1 MRLVSPASLQGAEK
15 LVFDNLNPWLPTNGV
30 CVNVMLGQ
38 DPWDIRPLLL
48 INGKVSLYRF
58 SRPLKQNALS
68 ALVAEMQGFAV
79 IPGWEMKVEA
89 RHEAE
94 RLLLVRPVYPQT
106 LEEELEKEGALTGQ
120 RRQDLVSSLIDVV
133 KMLRKRSLVHGHISP
148 SNIVEVNG
156 AIVLLDPRLGALHY
170 SKDEHLA
177 PETNAG
183 EEPRPE
189 ADLFGLGS
197 VLSKVL
203 GEDATHQQRET
214 IDRLLLPSPRQR
226 PTIEEVE
233 REFIRALPPQ
243 TRASVR
249 AGKVVKKPGIVVSS
263 EAEPSKVT
271 GARTIA
277 PSEVTSRPWWMWL
290 AGVVSALGV
299 GIGFTR
305 YALPSLYY
313 DMARNVSFLAPPS
326 NPELQLAWASNDK
339 GRMRVVAQAA
349 IEEHIPA
356 AENAIIDDTLSGQNR
371 PGVGSN
377 LLRVALSDLWVD
389 ELSSSDRRAALAL
402 SVMPI
407 YPEGLSALPPLNTL
421 HPGVILAV
429 AGQSQAKN
437 ASKQL
442 SDISIDQLAALP
454 APVGPL
460 FGQLRDGGSKTLGDP
475 EVIALAGIVS
485 GNPPADTL
493 EAYIGAESP
502 LPVALA
508 RIAIALPLL
517 SANDA
522 SAALLLATL
531 RDRGGEMGQTLSWFD
546 IDGLGIWG
554 KVKSADK
561 LRIILGELPEQ
572 PLGVQ
577 HYSDLLT
584 FPLADVRNKS
594 AQVLKGKF
602 LTGESDQLLLV
613 LSGEQNRLSREQ
625 TIALLSALH
634 LDVAKRAP
642 YVEILFQL
650 KPSPEMVLL
659 VLLARSD
666 KDSTDH
672 FNLEAARY
680 LRKNGEWTATTEML
694 QILARQPEPLA
705 RSLAYARLSTR
716 DPAQKKILQQRLSE
730 ESDKALAH
738 RIMEKLEFSV
748 SAPPAGLGTP
758 VPYTQPQP
766 AKTP

>member
-1 MRLVSPASLQGAEK
+1 MRLVSPASLEGAEK
-15 LVFDNLNPWLPTNGV
+15 LVFENLKPWLPTNGV

-38 DPWDIRPLLL
+38 DPWDIRPLML

-58 SRPLKQNALS
+58 SRPLNQNALS

-79 IPGWEMKVEA
+79 IPGWDMKVEA

-94 RLLLVRPVYPQT
+94 RLLLVRPVYPKT
-106 LEEELEKEGALTGQ
+106 LEEELEKGGALTGQ
-120 RRQDLVSSLIDVV
+120 RRQDLVSGLIDVV

-148 SNIVEVNG
+148 SNLVEVSG
-156 AIVLLDPRLGALHY
+156 AVVLLDPRLGALHY

-189 ADLFGLGS
+189 ADLYGLGS
-197 VLSKVL
+197 VLSKLL
-203 GEDATHQQRET
+203 GEDATHQQREI

-249 AGKVVKKPGIVVSS
+249 AGKFVKKPGIVSS
-263 EAEPSKVT
+263 PAAEPSQ
-271 GARTIA
+271 AREPRNA
-277 PSEVTSRPWWMWL
+277 EPSELASRPWWMWFVGGL
-290 AGVVSALGV
+290 AMLGGGVMVA
-299 GIGFTR
+299 R
-305 YALPSLYY
+305 YALPSVYY
-313 DMARNVSFLAPPS
+313 DIARHISFLAPPS
-326 NPELQLAWASNDK
+326 NPELQLAWASSDK

-349 IEEHIPA
+349 IEEHDPA
-356 AENAIIDDTLSGQNR
+356 AENAIIDDIMSGQNR

-377 LLRVALSDLWVD
+377 LLRVALSDLWID
-389 ELSSSDRRAALAL
+389 DLSSTDRRAALAL

-407 YPEGLSALPPLNTL
+407 YPEGLTSLPALSTL

-437 ASKQL
+437 PSKQL
-442 SDISIDQLAALP
+442 SEISIDQLAGLP
-454 APVGPL
+454 APVGTL
-460 FGQLRDGGSKTLGDP
+460 FAQLRDGGSKTLGDP

-485 GNPPADTL
+485 GNPPAETL
-493 EAYIGAESP
+493 EAYIGTESP

-517 SANDA
+517 SANET
-522 SAALLLATL
+522 SAAQLLATL

-554 KVKSADK
+554 KVRSADK

-572 PLGVQ
+572 QLGVQ
-577 HYSDLLT
+577 HYADLLT
-584 FPLADVRNKS
+584 FPLAEVRAKS
-594 AQVLKGKF
+594 AQVLKGK
-602 LTGESDQLLLV
+602 LLKGESDQLLLV
-613 LSGEQNRLSREQ
+613 LGGEQNRLSREQ
-625 TIALLSALH
+625 TIALLSALN
-634 LDVAKRAP
+634 LDVTKRAP
-642 YVEILFQL
+642 YIEILFQL
-650 KPSPEMVLL
+650 KPSAEMVLL

-666 KDSTDH
+666 KDSTDL

-694 QILARQPEPLA
+694 QILAHHPEPLA

-730 ESDKALAH
+730 EGDKALAH
-738 RIMEKLEFSV
+738 RIMEKLEFSN
-748 SAPPAGLGTP
+748 SSPPAGLGTP
-758 VPYTQPQP
+758 VPYVQPSP
-766 AKTP
+766 AKAP

>member
-1 MRLVSPASLQGAEK
+1 MRLVSPASLEGAEK
-15 LVFDNLNPWLPTNGV
+15 LVFENLKPWLPTSGV

-38 DPWDIRPLLL
+38 DPWDIRPLML

-58 SRPLKQNALS
+58 SRPLNQNALS
-68 ALVAEMQGFAV
+68 ALVSEMQGFAV
-79 IPGWEMKVEA
+79 IPGWDMKVEA

-94 RLLLVRPVYPQT
+94 RLLLVRPVFPQT
-106 LEEELEKEGALTGQ
+106 LEEELEKGGELTGQ

-148 SNIVEVNG
+148 SNIVELDG
-156 AIVLLDPRLGALHY
+156 AVVLLDPRLGALHY

-189 ADLFGLGS
+189 ADLYGLGS
-197 VLSKVL
+197 VLLKVL
-203 GEDATHQQRET
+203 GEHATHQQREI

-249 AGKVVKKPGIVVSS
+249 AGKFVKKPGIAVSPTGQSSKVREAGAATSS
-263 EAEPSKVT
+263 EA
-271 GARTIA
+271 
-277 PSEVTSRPWWMWL
+277 TSRPWWML
-290 AGVVSALGV
+290 AAGGLAVLGV
-299 GIGFTR
+299 GVSLTR

-349 IEEHIPA
+349 IEEHDPA
-356 AENAIIDDTLSGQNR
+356 AENAIIDDTMSGQNR
-371 PGVGSN
+371 SGVGSN

-389 ELSSSDRRAALAL
+389 DLSSTDRRAALAL

-407 YPEGLSALPPLNTL
+407 YPEGLKSLPALNTL

-437 ASKQL
+437 PSKQL
-442 SDISIDQLAALP
+442 SEISIDQLASLP
-454 APVGPL
+454 APVGTL
-460 FGQLRDGGSKTLGDP
+460 FAQLRDGGSKSLGDP

-493 EAYIGAESP
+493 EAYIGTESP

-522 SAALLLATL
+522 SAAQLLATL

-572 PLGVQ
+572 QLGVQ
-577 HYSDLLT
+577 HYADLLT
-584 FPLADVRNKS
+584 FPLADVRGKS
-594 AQVLKGKF
+594 AQVLKGRF
-602 LTGESDQLLLV
+602 LKGESDQLLLV
-613 LSGEQNRLSREQ
+613 LGGEQNRLSREQ
-625 TIALLSALH
+625 TIALLSALN
-634 LDVAKRAP
+634 LDVTKRAP

-666 KDSTDH
+666 KDSTDL

-694 QILARQPEPLA
+694 QILAHHPEPLA

-716 DPAQKKILQQRLSE
+716 EPAQKKILQQRLSE
-730 ESDKALAH
+730 EGDKALAH
-738 RIMEKLEFSV
+738 RIMEKLEFSS

-758 VPYTQPQP
+758 VPYAQPSP
-766 AKTP
+766 VTTP

>member
-1 MRLVSPASLQGAEK
+1 MRLVSPSSLEGAEK
-15 LVFDNLNPWLPTNGV
+15 LVFENLKPWLPANGV

-38 DPWDIRPLLL
+38 DPWDIRPLML

-58 SRPLKQNALS
+58 SRPLGQKALA

-79 IPGWEMKVEA
+79 ISGWEMKVEA
-89 RHEAE
+89 RNEAE
-94 RLLLVRPVYPQT
+94 RLLLVRPVYPTT
-106 LEEELEKEGALTGQ
+106 LEEELENEGALTGQ
-120 RRQDLVSSLIDVV
+120 RRQDLVASLIDVV

-148 SNIVEVNG
+148 ANIVAVDG
-156 AIVLLDPRLGALHY
+156 SAVLLDPRLGVLHY

-197 VLSKVL
+197 VLSKLL
-203 GEDATHQQRET
+203 GEDATHQQREI

-233 REFIRALPPQ
+233 REFIRTLPPQ

-249 AGKVVKKPGIVVSS
+249 AGKFVKKPAVVPT
-263 EAEPSKVT
+263 EKERRGAENGPT
-271 GARTIA
+271 ARTGNAENRSWMTWAIGALILCGGGVSIA
-277 PSEVTSRPWWMWL
+277 K
-290 AGVVSALGV
+290 
-299 GIGFTR
+299 FTT
-305 YALPSLYY
+305 PSLYY
-313 DMARNVSFLAPPS
+313 DIARSFTPLAPSS

-349 IEEHIPA
+349 IEEHDPA
-356 AENAIIDDTLSGQNR
+356 AESAIVDDTLSGQNR
-371 PGVGSN
+371 SGVGSN
-377 LLRVALSDLWVD
+377 LLRVALSDLWVED
-389 ELSSSDRRAALAL
+389 LSATDRRAALAL

-407 YPEGLSALPPLNTL
+407 YPEGLRTLPPLATL

-437 ASKQL
+437 PSKQL
-442 SDISIDQLAALP
+442 SDIPIDRLASLP
-454 APVGPL
+454 PPVGPL
-460 FGQLRDGGSKTLGDP
+460 FEQLKAGGSKTLGDP

-493 EAYIGAESP
+493 DAYIGADSP

-517 SANDA
+517 SANDP
-522 SAALLLATL
+522 SATQLLVIL
-531 RDRGGEMGQTLSWFD
+531 RDRGGEIGQTLSWFD
-546 IDGLGIWG
+546 IDGLAIWS
-554 KVKSADK
+554 KVKSSDK
-561 LRIILGELPEQ
+561 LRLILGELPAEQ
-572 PLGVQ
+572 LGVQ

-584 FPLADVRNKS
+584 FPLGDVRLKS
-594 AQVLKGKF
+594 AQNLKGSF
-602 LTGESDQLLLV
+602 LKSESDQLLLV
-613 LSGEQNRLSREQ
+613 LSGDQNRFSREQ
-625 TIALLSALH
+625 TIALLSALN
-634 LDVAKRAP
+634 LDVSKRAP
-642 YVEILFQL
+642 YIEILFQL
-650 KPSPEMVLL
+650 KPSPDMVLL

-680 LRKNGEWTATTEML
+680 LRKNPEWVATTEML
-694 QILARQPEPLA
+694 QILAHHPEPLA

-716 DPAQKKILQQRLSE
+716 DPAQKKVLQQRLSE
-730 ESDKALAH
+730 EGDKGLAR
-738 RIMEKLEFSV
+738 RILEKLEFS
-748 SAPPAGLGTP
+748 SSGPSPAGLGTP
-758 VPYTQPQP
+758 VPYVQP
-766 AKTP
+766 TP

>member
-1 MRLVSPASLQGAEK
+1 MRLVSPASLEGAEK
-15 LVFDNLNPWLPTNGV
+15 LVFENLKPWLPTNGV

-68 ALVAEMQGFAV
+68 ILAAEMQGFAV

-89 RHEAE
+89 RNEAE
-94 RLLLVRPVYPQT
+94 RLLLVRPVYPKT
-106 LEEELEKEGALTGQ
+106 LEEELEQGGSVSGQ

-148 SNIVEVNG
+148 SNIAEVNG
-156 AIVLLDPRLGALHY
+156 TVVLLDPRLGALHY

-189 ADLFGLGS
+189 ADLYGLGS
-197 VLSKVL
+197 VLSKLL
-203 GEDATHQQRET
+203 GEDATHQQREI

-249 AGKVVKKPGIVVSS
+249 AGKFVKKPGVIAAPAAESAKVRETRRAAVVD
-263 EAEPSKVT
+263 
-271 GARTIA
+271 G
-277 PSEVTSRPWWMWL
+277 TSRPWWMWTV
-290 AGVVSALGV
+290 GVLGV
-299 GIGFTR
+299 IGVGVGLTR
-305 YALPSLYY
+305 YAFPSLYY
-313 DMARNVSFLAPPS
+313 DMTRNVTFFAPPS

-349 IEEHIPA
+349 IEDHDPA
-356 AENAIIDDTLSGQNR
+356 AENAIVEDTMSGQNR

-389 ELSSSDRRAALAL
+389 DLSATDRRAALAL

-407 YPEGLSALPPLNTL
+407 YPEGLRSLPPLNTL
-421 HPGVILAV
+421 HPGIILAV

-437 ASKQL
+437 PSKQL
-442 SDISIDQLAALP
+442 AEISIDQLASLP

-460 FGQLRDGGSKTLGDP
+460 FAQLRDGGSKTLGDP

-493 EAYIGAESP
+493 EAYIGTESP

-522 SAALLLATL
+522 SAAQLLATL
-531 RDRGGEMGQTLSWFD
+531 RDRGGDMGQTLSWFD

-554 KVKSADK
+554 KVKSSDK
-561 LRIILGELPEQ
+561 LRIVLGELPEQ
-572 PLGVQ
+572 KLGVQ
-577 HYSDLLT
+577 HYADLLT

-594 AQVLKGKF
+594 AQVLKGDF
-602 LTGESDQLLLV
+602 LMGESDQLLLV
-613 LSGEQNRLSREQ
+613 LGGEQNRLSREQ
-625 TIALLSALH
+625 TIALLSALN
-634 LDVAKRAP
+634 LDVTKRAP

-650 KPSPEMVLL
+650 KPSPDMILL

-680 LRKNGEWTATTEML
+680 LRKNGEWKATTEML
-694 QILARQPEPLA
+694 QILAHHPEPLA

-730 ESDKALAH
+730 EGDKGLAH
-738 RIMEKLEFSV
+738 RIMEKLEFS
-748 SAPPAGLGTP
+748 SSPPTAGLGTP
-758 VPYTQPQP
+758 VPYAQSSP
-766 AKTP
+766 ATLP